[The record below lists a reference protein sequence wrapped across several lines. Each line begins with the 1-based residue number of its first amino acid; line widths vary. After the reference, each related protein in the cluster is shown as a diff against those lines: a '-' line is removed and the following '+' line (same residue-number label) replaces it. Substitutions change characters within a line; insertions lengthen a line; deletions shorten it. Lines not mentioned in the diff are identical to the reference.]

1 MSKTFDFVKQVFQGK
16 TICRILLNWQVKQ
29 YCQNLTGLCVDLAG
43 GKNPSYYR
51 YWDLKG
57 KLVRSDYDKSK
68 NPDLLIDLNK
78 PLVFKDNSVDNI
90 FLFNAIHVVSRPEDL
105 INEIRRT
112 LKPRGKLFIYA
123 HMISVEVPEPHDY
136 HRLTSGRIKMLL
148 EEFNQVEI
156 HKVGERGTA
165 SVHLRHDFYKFK
177 LIRFFAF
184 AFGLFLDVLTPE
196 KIKRMHPGPIGYFV
210 IAEK

>member
-1 MSKTFDFVKQVFQGK
+1 MELDTPDGRKKYLSDKLDN
-16 TICRILLNWQVKQ
+16 LLEGIN
-29 YCQNLTGLCVDLAG
+29 D
-43 GKNPSYYR
+43 SY
-51 YWDLKG
+51 G
-57 KLVRSDYDKSK
+57 
-68 NPDLLIDLNK
+68 
-78 PLVFKDNSVDNI
+78 
-90 FLFNAIHVVSRPEDL
+90 
-105 INEIRRT
+105 
-112 LKPRGKLFIYA
+112 
-123 HMISVEVPEPHDY
+123 
-136 HRLTSGRIKMLL
+136 KMLL